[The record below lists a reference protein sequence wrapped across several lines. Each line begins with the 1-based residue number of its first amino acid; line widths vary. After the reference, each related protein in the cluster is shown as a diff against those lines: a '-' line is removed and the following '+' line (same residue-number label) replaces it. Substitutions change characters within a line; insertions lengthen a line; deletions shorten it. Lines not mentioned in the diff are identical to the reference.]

1 MRWRKKKEKRREWEG
16 TAIMEFIKWRSELY
30 INNAS
35 KTNEAYRYKN
45 LTPNR
50 KGKDNI

>member
-16 TAIMEFIKWRSELY
+16 IVIMEFIKWRSELY
-30 INNAS
+30 INNVL
-35 KTNEAYRYKN
+35 KINEVYCYKN
-45 LTPNR
+45 FTLNR